1 MNFYGKSIWSDKNTF
16 GAQVR
21 SVPSIMGP
29 ISVLNKTESEI
40 TLVWSALAGVA
51 TGNSPITS
59 YNLYWDDN
67 KGNID
72 IRLITDLI

>member
-1 MNFYGKSIWSDKNTF
+1 M
-16 GAQVR
+16 
-21 SVPSIMGP
+21 PSIMGP
-29 ISVLNKTESEI
+29 LSVLNKTESEI